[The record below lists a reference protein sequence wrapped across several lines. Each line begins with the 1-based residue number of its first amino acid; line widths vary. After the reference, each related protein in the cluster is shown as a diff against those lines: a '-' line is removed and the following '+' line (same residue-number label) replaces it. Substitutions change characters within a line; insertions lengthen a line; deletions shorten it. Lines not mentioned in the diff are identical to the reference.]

1 MIRTKSLA
9 AVLLALLALVA
20 VAPAASAAPS
30 DTRLPSDTA
39 ARLTNIR
46 VGAHD
51 TYDRVVLD
59 LTSLPSYSYDFV
71 DQLEYVPSGKP
82 VNIPGTTFV
91 KLVMQGA
98 ATYDDNGNP
107 TYPGPR
113 TITTPQLT
121 NVQAVAIIG
130 DFEHVL
136 SVGFGLKHTANVHV
150 FTLTGPNRLVIDV
163 DH

>member
-9 AVLLALLALVA
+9 ALLLALLALVA
-20 VAPAASAAPS
+20 VAPSASAA
-30 DTRLPSDTA
+30 PSDTA

-59 LTSLPSYSYDFV
+59 LTSLPTYSYDFTS
-71 DQLEYVPSGKP
+71 QLYYDPSGRP
-82 VNIPGTTFV
+82 VTIPGATFV
-91 KLVMQGA
+91 RLVMQGA
-98 ATYDDNGNP
+98 TSYDDNGNP
-107 TYPGPR
+107 TYTGPR

-136 SVGFGLKHTANVHV
+136 SVGLGLKHTATVHV
-150 FTLTGPNRLVIDV
+150 FTLTAPNRLVIDV
-163 DH
+163 GH

>member
-1 MIRTKSLA
+1 MNRTKSLA
-9 AVLLALLALVA
+9 ALLLTLLALVA
-20 VAPAASAAPS
+20 VVPAASAAPS
-30 DTRLPSDTA
+30 DTA
-39 ARLTNIR
+39 AHLTNIR

-59 LTSLPSYSYDFV
+59 LTSLPSYSYSLV
-71 DQLEYVPSGKP
+71 DQLEYDPSGKP
-82 VNIPGTTFV
+82 VNIPGTKF
-91 KLVMQGA
+91 LRLAAQGA
-98 ATYDDNGNP
+98 TSYDDNGNP

-113 TITTPQLT
+113 TFTTPQLT

-136 SVGFGLKHTANVHV
+136 SVGLGLRHAGGVHV
-150 FTLTGPNRLVIDV
+150 FTLTAPNRLVIDV

>member
-1 MIRTKSLA
+1 MTRPKSLA
-9 AVLLALLALVA
+9 ALLLALLALVA
-20 VAPAASAAPS
+20 VAPAAGAA
-30 DTRLPSDTA
+30 PSDTA

-59 LTSLPSYSYDFV
+59 LTSLPAYRYELV
-71 DQLEYVPSGKP
+71 DQLYYDPSGNP
-82 VNIPGTTFV
+82 VTIPGTKFV

-98 ATYDDNGNP
+98 SSFDDNGNP
-107 TYPGPR
+107 TYTGPR
-113 TITTPQLT
+113 TISTPQLT

-136 SVGFGLKHTANVHV
+136 SVGLGLKHPANVHV